1 MATGELAAQVIAGNV
16 EAAKALYEEKSDLI
30 DLNDTDIEYADGD
43 STQRL
48 KKPLIVVALEQANEE
63 MVKFLLEKGASVKW
77 VIMNGSS

>member
-63 MVKFLLEKGASVKW
+63 MVKFLLEKGASVK
-77 VIMNGSS
+77 